1 MLLFKVVRSAEFEVS
16 LAVLI
21 AGNKLM
27 CDVSYRDAVCSQ
39 LVTIQHYYCRLL
51 NLSSPI
57 LDQSHV
63 FRRRTDENEP
73 SPAVLVV
80 GFTASWS
87 LQMVWLPE
95 LASFLVL
102 ETLTPPSGFRQN
114 VISSPPLT

>member
-51 NLSSPI
+51 NLSSLI

-63 FRRRTDENEP
+63 FTGVPNEKN
-73 SPAVLVV
+73 LK
-80 GFTASWS
+80 
-87 LQMVWLPE
+87 
-95 LASFLVL
+95 
-102 ETLTPPSGFRQN
+102 
-114 VISSPPLT
+114 VIGYRSQ

>member
-1 MLLFKVVRSAEFEVS
+1 MLLFELVRSAEVS

-27 CDVSYRDAVCSQ
+27 CDVSYRDTVCSQ
-39 LVTIQHYYCRLL
+39 LMTIQHYHCRLL
-51 NLSSPI
+51 NPSSPI

-63 FRRRTDENEP
+63 YRRRTDENEP

-80 GFTASWS
+80 GFTASWT

-95 LASFLVL
+95 LASFLVWKL
-102 ETLTPPSGFRQN
+102 
-114 VISSPPLT
+114 